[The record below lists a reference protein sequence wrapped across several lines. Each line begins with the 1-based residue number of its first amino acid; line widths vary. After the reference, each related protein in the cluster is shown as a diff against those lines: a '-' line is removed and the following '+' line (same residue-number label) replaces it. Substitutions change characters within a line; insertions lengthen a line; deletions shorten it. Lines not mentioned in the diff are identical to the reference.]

1 MQATK
6 VYESKEAYEA
16 SEEYLTAGICEL
28 YESAETYV
36 KNLGESLIKMDLKVF
51 FEDVNSKFFKVEDLD
66 FMGYFLSIVKVS
78 GFKICHDKLFDCG
91 IMKCTDSN
99 DVSRKLYNLG
109 LEEGKDYIVI
119 EAKKKNE
126 TSRGFKICKYY
137 YMTPDSF
144 KICLMR
150 AFSRSGQVT
159 KPMTYC
165 KYYLLL
171 EKMYKLYTYYQ
182 EVYDTKLVY
191 IKDSKISE
199 QSDKIDNLMN
209 EVKDQSAKIDK
220 LLGYSEKTTKE
231 LVIVKED
238 NEKTHKK
245 LDSVSTELV
254 SVETK
259 LVSVSTELVEVKNTV
274 VETKSMVRNIASNI
288 KTGVNSIVNF
298 FKAGIPECMRFT
310 KAETTKKYVH
320 EFVDTSSIYNM
331 KLQYVVI
338 SVNRHGRHLIYPR
351 CTNIKN
357 IKASLKSVEG
367 RIISVIA
374 IAPQFGEINSEYNRL
389 KNIHPKLTSR
399 RKFEY
404 DGDVN
409 SIIDSMRES
418 HSSTFTGD
426 NQVAEYIRNQDS
438 EFYQNILI
446 HFQDLL
452 QIYADNMNVSANR
465 VKAMVDAKLA
475 TIVDCVNRDFNND
488 ERIVEMIRENG
499 EENILAQLEQLK
511 DMSD

>member
-16 SEEYLTAGICEL
+16 SEKYLTDGVCEL
-28 YESAETYV
+28 YRSAETYV
-36 KNLGESLIKMDLKVF
+36 KNLGGSLVKMDLKVF
-51 FEDVNSKFFKVEDLD
+51 FEDANSKFFKVEDLD
-66 FMGYFLSIVKVS
+66 FMEYFLSIVNVS

-91 IMKCTDSN
+91 VMKIADSTD
-99 DVSRKLYNLG
+99 VARKLYNLG
-109 LEEGKDYIVI
+109 LEEGKDYVVI

-126 TSRGFKICKYY
+126 NFRGFKICKYY

-150 AFSRSGQVT
+150 SFSRSGQVT
-159 KPMTYC
+159 KPMVYC

-171 EKMYKLYTYYQ
+171 EKMYKLYTCYQ
-182 EVYDTKLVY
+182 EVYDAKLVSM
-191 IKDSKISE
+191 KDSKIDSLISTNKE
-199 QSDKIDNLMN
+199 LISINQ
-209 EVKDQSAKIDK
+209 DQSAKIDK
-220 LLGYSEKTTKE
+220 LLGYSEKTTK
-231 LVIVKED
+231 
-238 NEKTHKK
+238 K
-245 LDSVSTELV
+245 LDSVSTELL
-254 SVETK
+254 SVENK

-338 SVNRHGRHLIYPR
+338 SVNRYGRHLIYPR